1 MILQRLKSIVTI
13 RNLYLFSLIL
23 IATGLSVSKPLIILG
38 ELCLTVLWFI
48 TGNYKEKLSRFSKN
62 KMAIV
67 LSSLFFISII
77 GLINTSDFEYAFG
90 DLRRKLHLFLLP
102 FFLSSFPQL
111 TLKESKLLF
120 KTFIFWIVFS
130 SLWSMAIMLG
140 FSGEQILDKRQ
151 LSRFHSHI
159 RFGLEICLTIFGS
172 VYFFIKHR
180 KDKYSFIWF
189 LVAIW
194 LLSFLFLM
202 GMFTGIVVFVITS
215 LVLLLIYSLKL
226 KNRVIKYGFLFLL
239 FSLVT
244 FSCYY
249 VGSSIS
255 KYTQNKNVVPLP
267 ILDFTKAGEKY
278 AHDTTSVRKFDKE
291 NGYLIWKNVAW
302 GEIKKEWNERSNLDF
317 DSLDLKGQK
326 LTTTLIRFLSS
337 KGEVKN
343 AESIKKLSSDELE
356 SIEKGISNVN
366 YLSENT
372 VSRRLHKIIWEFDN
386 YNQGRDYNGHSV
398 IMRWEYLKTA
408 VEIIK
413 DNFIIGV
420 GTGDVELAFKRQYK
434 KNESLLLPKYQLRA
448 HNQFMTYTVTLG
460 IIGGVWFLIV
470 LLYPIF
476 KFKEYKNY
484 LYIAFFCI
492 TFLSMLNEDTL
503 ETLVGITFFGFF
515 NSIFLLQE
523 TKN

>member
-1 MILQRLKSIVTI
+1 MILERLKSIVTI

-38 ELCLTVLWFI
+38 EICLTALWLL
-48 TGNYKEKLSRFSKN
+48 TGNYKEKLSRFSNN

-111 TLKESKLLF
+111 TIKESKLLF
-120 KTFIFWIVFS
+120 KTFLFWVVFS
-130 SLWSMAIMLG
+130 SLWSLVFMLG
-140 FSGEQILDKRQ
+140 FSDEQILDKRQ

-159 RFGLEICLTIFGS
+159 RFGLEICLAIFGS
-172 VYFFIKHR
+172 VYFFIKNR
-180 KDKYSFIWF
+180 RENYSLIWF
-189 LVAIW
+189 VVALW
-194 LLSFLFLM
+194 LLGFLFLM

-215 LVLLLIYSLKL
+215 IVLLLIYSLSL
-226 KNRVIKYGFLFLL
+226 KNWIIKYGAMLL
-239 FSLVT
+239 VLSLVA
-244 FSCYY
+244 FSSIY
-249 VGSSIS
+249 VGSCIS
-255 KYTQNKNVVPLP
+255 EYTQSKNVASLP
-267 ILDFTKAGEKY
+267 VLGFTQAGEKY
-278 AHDTTSVRKFDKE
+278 AHDTTSVRMFDKE
-291 NGYLIWKNVAW
+291 NGYLIWKNIAW
-302 GEIKKEWNERSNLDF
+302 GEIKQEWNERSDLDF
-317 DSLDLKGQK
+317 EGLDLKGQK
-326 LTTTLIRFLSS
+326 LTTTLIRFLTS

-343 AESIKKLSSDELE
+343 AEAIKELSSEEIE
-356 SIEKGISNVN
+356 SIEKGMSNVN
-366 YLSENT
+366 YLSENP

-420 GTGDVELAFKRQYK
+420 GTGDVELAFKEQYQK
-434 KNESLLLPKYQLRA
+434 SKSLLLPKYQLRA
-448 HNQFMTYTVTLG
+448 HNQFVTYTITFG
-460 IIGGVWFLIV
+460 IIGGLWFVLV
-470 LLYPIF
+470 LLYPIL
-476 KFKEYKNY
+476 KFKKRRNY

-503 ETLVGITFFGFF
+503 ETLVGIVFFSFF
-515 NSIFLLQE
+515 SSLFLLQE
-523 TKN
+523 TKS